1 MAITLTTPNYTQYE
15 KDFFITEAV
24 IDLTTVNAGLMYVA
38 TGVKNDQYVV
48 PTLSSN
54 PLLQPYAAT
63 PTSAG
68 TTTLGNKTITLGKFM
83 PYEDFNPNIFENHWH
98 VDQLTDRLMARQL
111 PATFENYLGTYYTR
125 KTFAPIETAIHMGSK
140 GYTAS
145 VGTVGS
151 PGVNFNNQHFDGI
164 IRQAVLDGTSLKV
177 ASPVALTSANIISK
191 MEAAKNLL
199 PTALLADP
207 KRYEKVK
214 FIMSVLDF
222 QKYEEALATT
232 SFKNQDTTEAG
243 ARKYKGYK
251 IEVVAGLPENTFY
264 FCEATTAPTSNL
276 HMPVTEAIGMNFE
289 INKLQAN
296 SDLYFYK
303 GMVKMGV
310 TVAKMNEFVIYTTK
324 IAGDFTA

>member
-15 KDFFITEAV
+15 KDFFITDAV
-24 IDLTTVNAGLMYVA
+24 IDLTTVSAGLMYVA
-38 TGVKNDQYVV
+38 TGVKNDQYAI
-48 PTLSSN
+48 PTLSSTPQLN
-54 PLLQPYAAT
+54 PYSAT
-63 PTSAG
+63 PTSYG
-68 TTTLGNKTITLGKFM
+68 STVLGNRTVTLGKFM
-83 PYEDFNPNIFENHWH
+83 PYEEFNPNVFENHWH

-111 PATFENYLGTYYTR
+111 PATFENYLGAYYTK
-125 KTFAPIETAIHMGSK
+125 KTFAPIETAIHMGST
-140 GYTAS
+140 GYTTS
-145 VGTVGS
+145 KGVIGT
-151 PGVNFNNQHFDGI
+151 PGVNWNYQHFDGI

-191 MEAAKNLL
+191 LEAAKNLL

-214 FIMSVLDF
+214 FIMSVLDI
-222 QKYEEALATT
+222 QKYEEALASTT
-232 SFKNQDTTEAG
+232 YKNQDTTEAG

-276 HMPVTEAIGMNFE
+276 HMPVTETLGMNFN
-289 INKLQAN
+289 IDRLQNN

-303 GMVKMGV
+303 GMIKMGV

-324 IAGDFTA
+324 VAADFTA